1 MLVIGYTVAPPIWD
15 FSKLPPNDVMLPDVS
30 GMVDYWVLLIAR
42 LVRWSVFHVRCWN
55 CLFLPEEVEETF

>member
-1 MLVIGYTVAPPIWD
+1 MLVIGYTVDGYTPIWD
-15 FSKLPPNDVMLPDVS
+15 FSKLPPNDVMLP
-30 GMVDYWVLLIAR
+30 WVLLITR